1 MIVTSGVIR
10 TTRQCIS
17 LLLYQAH
24 KHQRKPLNVTDLG
37 DMVAPILAVLSK
49 GDYGD
54 VVSVVLDVSD
64 VEIQG
69 VAKDLRDAGA
79 RVRPTEAA

>member
-1 MIVTSGVIR
+1 M
-10 TTRQCIS
+10 
-17 LLLYQAH
+17 
-24 KHQRKPLNVTDLG
+24 TDLG

-49 GDYGD
+49 SDYGD

-64 VEIQG
+64 AEIQG
-69 VAKDLRDAGA
+69 VAEDLRDAGA